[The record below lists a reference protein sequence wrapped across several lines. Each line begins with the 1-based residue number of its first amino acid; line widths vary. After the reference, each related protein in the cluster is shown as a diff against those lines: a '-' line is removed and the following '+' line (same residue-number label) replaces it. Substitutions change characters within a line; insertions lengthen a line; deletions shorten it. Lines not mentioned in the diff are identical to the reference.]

1 MKSRLLF
8 TVLLIVSLACRPVLT
23 IGWTEILII
32 AGLILLLLGPAL
44 FKLFQR
50 INQFQNW
57 KNSKDKK

>member
-1 MKSRLLF
+1 MKFRLLIAAS
-8 TVLLIVSLACRPVLT
+8 LIGSLACRPVLT

-50 INQFQNW
+50 INQFQYW
-57 KNSKDKK
+57 KNNKDKK

>member
-1 MKSRLLF
+1 MKLRLPIA
-8 TVLLIVSLACRPVLT
+8 VLLIISLACRPVLT

-44 FKLFQR
+44 FKFFQR

>member
-1 MKSRLLF
+1 MKSRLLIA
-8 TVLLIVSLACRPVLT
+8 TLLTTSLACRPVLT

-32 AGLILLLLGPAL
+32 AGLFVLLLGPAL

-57 KNSKDKK
+57 KKSKDK